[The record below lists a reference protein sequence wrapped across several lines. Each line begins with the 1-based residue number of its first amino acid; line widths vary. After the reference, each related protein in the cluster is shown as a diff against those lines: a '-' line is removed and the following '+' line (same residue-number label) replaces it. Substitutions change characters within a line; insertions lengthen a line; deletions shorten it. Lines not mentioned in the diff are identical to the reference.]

1 MLAAFLVTAA
11 CLCLPVGE
19 IEPAGMGVSAVVY
32 NLLTRQPDAASSYG
46 NIPLF
51 IFLVLSCP
59 VVWIA
64 IFSYRRRK
72 LQAKL
77 CTLNIVLLLA
87 WYVYLGFCW
96 LSVFQTDGSTFHVK
110 LATSFPLI
118 AIILYVMA
126 RKGILDDEKL
136 VRAADRIR

>member
-32 NLLTRQPDAASSYG
+32 NLLTRQPDAMASYA
-46 NIPLF
+46 NFPLF
-51 IFLVLSCP
+51 VFLVLSCP
-59 VVWIA
+59 IVWVA

-72 LQAKL
+72 LQARL

-96 LSVFQTDGSTFHVK
+96 LSVFQSDGHVFHVK
-110 LATSFPLI
+110 VATCFPLI